1 MSYLTKQVWIA
12 ALTLWPLMSMASSYD
27 IAVIGGRV
35 IDPESGLDGVRNVAI
50 NADKIVLVT
59 EQAITADKVIDAK
72 GMVVSPG
79 FIDMH
84 AHGQSLV
91 AGRVQALDGVTT
103 ALELESGALPVD
115 QFYHRAATEGRAINY
130 GASVNWANARIAAFV
145 KDLPEDGTQ
154 WFEQNM
160 DKLDWQQQP
169 ASSAQ
174 LKQILAAVQQGLDQ
188 GGLGVGFLLGYA
200 PGSGYKEYYQVSK
213 LAADAGMPTYTHARF
228 LSMLEPGSSFEA
240 MSEIVG
246 VAASTGVHAHIVHLN
261 SISLRDIAL
270 IGPMI
275 KQAQQRGVDI
285 STEAYPYGAGSTS
298 VGSALFRGPNWREKV
313 GGISAHNFDLN
324 GKRLSEDELT
334 HLQKDEP
341 GTEVVIHLLDTSNP
355 EDQHYLDDAVLFD
368 DGVIASDG
376 MPWLV
381 DGHPVASGE
390 WPLPVKAWS
399 HPRSAGTFSRFLR
412 IYVRERKLISM
423 SQAIARL
430 SYGPARILQDSIPQM
445 RNKGRIQPGADA
457 DIVIFDP
464 ATVADNATFAKP
476 AQTSTGYQY
485 VLVSGVML
493 VKSGE
498 LDTSVMPGKAIRNP
512 VKH

>member
-1 MSYLTKQVWIA
+1 MADLIKRALLIMIA
-12 ALTLWPLMSMASSYD
+12 LLPLGSMANSYD
-27 IAVIGGRV
+27 IAIVGGRV
-35 IDPESGLDGVRNVAI
+35 IDPQSGLDAVRNIAI
-50 NADKIVLVT
+50 SNNKIMLVT
-59 EQAITADKVIDAK
+59 EQNITADKVIDAN
-72 GMVVSPG
+72 GLIVSPG

-84 AHGQSLV
+84 AHGQNLV
-91 AGRVQALDGVTT
+91 AGRVQAMDGVTT
-103 ALELESGALPVD
+103 ALELESGALPVS
-115 QFYHRAATEGRAINY
+115 QFYQQAADEGRAINY

-145 KDLPEDGTQ
+145 KDLPEDGSQ
-154 WFEQNM
+154 WFEANM

-169 ASSAQ
+169 ASQEQ
-174 LKQILAAVQQGLDQ
+174 LDKILTAVQQGLDE
-188 GGLGVGFLLGYA
+188 GGLGIGFLLGYA

-213 LAADAGMPTYTHARF
+213 LAAQAGLPTFTHARF
-228 LSMLEPGSSFEA
+228 LSMLEPDSSFEA

-324 GKRLSEDELT
+324 GHRLNEDELA

-355 EDQHYLDDAVLFD
+355 VDQHYLDESILFEN
-368 DGVIASDG
+368 GVIASDG
-376 MPWLV
+376 MPWML

-412 IYVRERKLISM
+412 IYVRERKLLSWLE
-423 SQAIARL
+423 AIEKL
-430 SYGPARILQDSIPQM
+430 SYGPAKILQDAIPQM
-445 RNKGRIQPGADA
+445 KFKGRIQPGADA
-457 DIVIFDP
+457 DIVVFDP
-464 ATVADNATFAKP
+464 KTVTDKATFNQP
-476 AQTSTGYQY
+476 AQTSSGYHY
-485 VLVSGVML
+485 VLVNGVPL
-493 VKSGE
+493 VDQSQ
-498 LDTSVMPGKAIRNP
+498 LNPAVFPGQAIRNA
-512 VKH
+512 H